1 MKFTKI
7 NNNIQIEDLIK
18 VNKYPYKRY
27 NRFSDEK
34 GRKYLVQEQKVPS
47 VTTIL
52 GKTKSEKDSA
62 GLQAWRNR
70 VGEAKAREITQNAA
84 AVGEE
89 MHYILENYFNGTPY
103 YNPNPSGQQ
112 PRIMAHKILENLT
125 PITEVWG
132 NEISLAYQHEY
143 AGTTDMIVL
152 YDGKPTIVDFKQS
165 NRPKKDEYVEDYKH
179 QLGAYYLAH
188 KEHYGPIEQGL
199 ISVCVRDLTYQQW
212 LLKEADLQEYAEKF
226 MERVEQFKKLII

>member
-52 GKTKSEKDSA
+52 GKTKSERDSA

-89 MHYILENYFNGTPY
+89 MHYILENYL
-103 YNPNPSGQQ
+103 QLQ
-112 PRIMAHKILENLT
+112 T
-125 PITEVWG
+125 PI
-132 NEISLAYQHEY
+132 NLFRSIFFS
-143 AGTTDMIVL
+143 
-152 YDGKPTIVDFKQS
+152 FF
-165 NRPKKDEYVEDYKH
+165 DY
-179 QLGAYYLAH
+179 
-188 KEHYGPIEQGL
+188 P
-199 ISVCVRDLTYQQW
+199 
-212 LLKEADLQEYAEKF
+212 
-226 MERVEQFKKLII
+226 